1 MVDSSHPW
9 IIIVRGWNGID
20 DLECVAEIEGC
31 RSHIG
36 NYQEVN
42 HWNHPSKGRYR
53 ASGKL

>member
-1 MVDSSHPW
+1 MVDSSHPL